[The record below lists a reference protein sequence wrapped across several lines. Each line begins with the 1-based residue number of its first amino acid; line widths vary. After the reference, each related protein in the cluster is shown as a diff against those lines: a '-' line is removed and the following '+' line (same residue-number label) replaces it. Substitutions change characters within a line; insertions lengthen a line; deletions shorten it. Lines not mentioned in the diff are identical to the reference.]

1 MRPVLLSLL
10 ALAAP
15 LATAPLAQ
23 AQHAGHH
30 GHHAAAAPDSL
41 GVPTGLSASETAG
54 LLAGAGLGLAAPA
67 ELHSYPGPLHV
78 LELAAELDL
87 TDAQRET
94 AERLRAAMLAEAVPL
109 GEQLVRTEHHLDAAF
124 AGGAVSAAQVER
136 MTAHAA
142 RLRGELRAAH
152 LRAHLGMR
160 DAMTADQIARYAE
173 LRGYARG
180 DAGAPSGSGT
190 HEGHR

>member
-1 MRPVLLSLL
+1 MRPVLLFLL

-15 LATAPLAQ
+15 LATAPHAQ
-23 AQHAGHH
+23 AQHAGHR

-109 GEQLVRTEHHLDAAF
+109 GEQLVGVERHLDAAF
-124 AGGAVSAAQVER
+124 AGGAVTEAQVRR

-142 RLRGELRAAH
+142 ELRGRLRAVH
-152 LRAHLGMR
+152 LTTHLAMR
-160 DAMTADQIARYAE
+160 DAMTADQVARYDA
-173 LRGYARG
+173 LRGYAG
-180 DAGAPSGSGT
+180 AAAGTPGHEH